1 MNWIDVPS
9 LMLVTLFASL
19 VGMAVFS
26 TLWHTYPREKS
37 FPLLAASNLAC
48 LAGIATMLLR
58 PVIGTPASA
67 LSGNLLLPCAFLLTV
82 AAFRQLQHSRMARWP
97 WLIPPLLITVMS
109 VIGFEPEKL
118 GLRGQCYSVVAMLIT
133 VILLVDCYRLRTRA
147 RGLGMILLV
156 CMGVVEF
163 WVNGVRI
170 VLIEMYPQTSVLQ
183 QHPGTVVIYLGGVI
197 YLFLQPLAFLLMY
210 QQQLHQRLEYRADHD
225 GLTELLNRHAFIRQ
239 ASNLLQ
245 QAQQQQQRLSL
256 ALIDLD
262 WFKRINDSYGH
273 QAGDAVLAHFAQL
286 MRNELH
292 NVAGSQNI
300 LLARVGGEEFAAL
313 WLGLSAKEASLQMH
327 RLRNVLAQHQLEWD
341 GVPLTVTF
349 SCGMAE
355 LTAEQQTFDELYS
368 SADHLLYRAKDN
380 GRDCLSLA

>member
-1 MNWIDVPS
+1 MNWIDIPS

-19 VGMAVFS
+19 VGMAVFG

-37 FPLLAASNLAC
+37 FPLLAAANLAC

-58 PVIGTPASA
+58 PVIGTPVSA
-67 LSGNLLLPCAFLLTV
+67 ISGNLLLPCAFLLTV
-82 AAFRQLQHSRMARWP
+82 AAFRQLQHRRIARWP
-97 WLIPPLLITVMS
+97 WLIPPLLVTVLC
-109 VIGFEPEKL
+109 VIGFEPEQL
-118 GLRGQCYSVVAMLIT
+118 GLRGQCYSLVAMLIT
-133 VILLVDCYRLRTRA
+133 VILLVDCYRLRART

-163 WVNGVRI
+163 WVNGIRI
-170 VLIEMYPQTSVLQ
+170 ILIEMYPQTNVLQ

-239 ASNLLQ
+239 ASNLFQ

-256 ALIDLD
+256 ALMDLD

-286 MRNELH
+286 LRHELH
-292 NVAGSQNI
+292 NTAGSQNI
-300 LLARVGGEEFAAL
+300 LLARVGGEEFAVL
-313 WLGLSAKEASLQMH
+313 WLGLSAKEASLQIH
-327 RLRNVLAQHQLEWD
+327 RLRNALAQHQLEWD

-355 LTAEQQTFDELYS
+355 LVAEQTFDELYS